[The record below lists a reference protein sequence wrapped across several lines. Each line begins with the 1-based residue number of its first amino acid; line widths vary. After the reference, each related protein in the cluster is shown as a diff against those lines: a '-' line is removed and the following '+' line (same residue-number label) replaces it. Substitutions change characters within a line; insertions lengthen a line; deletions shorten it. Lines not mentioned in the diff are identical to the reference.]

1 MTSIKEKIDKE
12 LEDFREMVRNF
23 MNYIIEERVYRE
35 FVRSETEANPNSGI
49 YLSSIQ
55 YPQIQPNQQIY
66 TLSGYLTHS
75 NYVTYKSLLTKQ
87 NTLNNQA
94 DANIRN
100 IFDSLPKRNNNAKVP
115 PFYILKIKKSYITYN
130 GEDNRPYIE
139 EGYNNIRKTFVSEE
153 RHRVKIVKFQNE
165 EFIFIIIFF
174 DSLNYSDD
182 GDFIFDNETVEEVD
196 IDIAIVRPVEQTTA
210 TRFFENFTGINIKY
224 KTDFN
229 KLLTTSSK
237 TDEHL
242 KDIDEKISIMMG
254 EYQENITS
262 QLTKIIE
269 NGNYI
274 YDTRDNSLSI
284 IEKQNKMNEKM
295 NENFNNKTNEN
306 YLLILLIVVAL
317 LLRNLFH

>member
-23 MNYIIEERVYRE
+23 MNYIIEEKVYRE
-35 FVRSETEANPNSGI
+35 FVRSETEANPNLGI
-49 YLSSIQ
+49 STLSM
-55 YPQIQPNQQIY
+55 YQQNY
-66 TLSGYLTHS
+66 SLSGYMTHS

-182 GDFIFDNETVEEVD
+182 EDFIFDNETVEEVD
-196 IDIAIVRPVEQTTA
+196 IDIAIVKPVEQTTA
-210 TRFFENFTGINIKY
+210 TRFFENFRGINSKY
-224 KTDFN
+224 KKDFN
-229 KLLTTSSK
+229 TLLTTTK
-237 TDEHL
+237 TDGHL

-254 EYQENITS
+254 EYQENVII
-262 QLTKIIE
+262 QLTRIIE
-269 NGNYI
+269 MYEQDVKQTHTNTEI
-274 YDTRDNSLSI
+274 I
-284 IEKQNKMNEKM
+284 IEQLKKINK
-295 NENFNNKTNEN
+295 
-306 YLLILLIVVAL
+306 
-317 LLRNLFH
+317 H